1 MKLGFTMLLAED
13 SENDVL
19 LFKHAV
25 EKSAAAKGLKIRLE
39 VTEDGGEAI
48 EYLSGAGAFAD
59 RQKYP
64 LPDLIVLDLKMPRFT
79 GLDVLTWLKEH
90 EDYRRIPK
98 ILLSASS
105 QECDI
110 DEAHRLG
117 VSTYF
122 QKPSGLDEFRELIDH
137 MICYWAHTKRQV
149 SWGSRI

>member
-1 MKLGFTMLLAED
+1 VKLGFTMLLAED
-13 SENDVL
+13 SENDVW

-79 GLDVLTWLKEH
+79 GLDVLSWLKEH
-90 EDYRRIPK
+90 EEYRRIPK
-98 ILLSASS
+98 ILLSL
-105 QECDI
+105 EPR
-110 DEAHRLG
+110 ERHR
-117 VSTYF
+117 
-122 QKPSGLDEFRELIDH
+122 
-137 MICYWAHTKRQV
+137 
-149 SWGSRI
+149 